1 MTGKFFLIDGHSHL
15 FRAFY
20 ALRGLSAPDGRP
32 TNAVFGFTAMIRK
45 LLDAHTPD
53 FLAVAFDMPGPT
65 FRHEL
70 FPEYKATRDHPPD
83 ELLVQVPMAREVL
96 DAMRI
101 PVFARQGYEGDDVLG
116 TVAREASERGLD
128 VYLVTSDKDAQQLLA
143 PHVQMFDT
151 KKGVAI
157 TMESLRERD
166 GIVPGQ
172 VVDAMA
178 LSGDATDNVPGVP
191 KVGPKTA
198 LKLIREHGTLE
209 EVLSRAP
216 DMKPSKLRDN
226 LIAFADQAR
235 LSKRLVTIDTHV
247 PLEFDVEQC
256 RVKPLDLDR
265 MRPVYEAF
273 GFRQLLGEMNVEPT
287 RDDADYHRVDTP
299 EAFDGFLKKLSAQK
313 RFCLD
318 LETTSASP
326 MAARIVGLSFSWQTK
341 EAWYIPVRAP
351 LGEKTLDEKV
361 VLAALAPMLTDEGIG
376 KIGQNLK
383 YDAVVLRN
391 CGIELAGIVFDTMI
405 AAYVLDA
412 ERRRYSLAA
421 LAADMLD
428 YRMIPIKDLIGSGKK
443 QITMDRVPVDTVCE
457 YACADADIA
466 WRLAERLEKQ
476 LRDQGMLELF
486 SSIEMP
492 LIPVLIEMEYNG
504 IKLDGDVLKGMSGW
518 LAEQIAALEKEIHES
533 AGEEFNVASPKQLS
547 RILFEKLGLPVSKR
561 TKTGPSTNSDVLG
574 QLAVGHK
581 LPALVLEFRQLSKLK
596 STYVDALPQMVN
608 PRTGKIHTSF
618 NQTATATGRLSS
630 SDPNLQNIPIRT
642 ELGERIRKAFV
653 TSRPEYVMLAADYS
667 QIELRILAHICADET
682 LRRAFE
688 EDQDIHRFV
697 AAQING
703 VAPEE
708 VTSSMRRAAKAV
720 NFGIVYG
727 LTPYG
732 LSRDL
737 RIPVAEAAAFIDE
750 YFARY
755 PGVKQFIE
763 ATLERAREAGHVTTL
778 CGRRRALP
786 ALNDSNRAM
795 RSFAER
801 AAVNTVIQGTAADMI
816 KIAMVRILARLREE
830 RVRARMLLQIH
841 DELVFELPSEEQE
854 QISALVV
861 EEMTGAL
868 ELDVPIKVN
877 VATGQN
883 WQEAK

>member
-1 MTGKFFLIDGHSHL
+1 MTGKFFLVDGHSHL

-20 ALRGLSAPDGRP
+20 ALRGLAAPDGRP

-45 LLDAHTPD
+45 LLDTRAPE

-65 FRHEL
+65 FRHEM
-70 FPEYKATRDHPPD
+70 FPDYKATRDHPPD
-83 ELLVQVPMAREVL
+83 ELRVQIPMAREVL

-116 TVAREASERGLD
+116 TLARQADEQGLD
-128 VYLVTSDKDAQQLLA
+128 VYLVTSDKDAQQLLT
-143 PHVQMFDT
+143 PRVQMFDT
-151 KKGVAI
+151 KKDEVLTEKA
-157 TMESLRERD
+157 LRERD
-166 GIVPGQ
+166 GIASGQ
-172 VVDAMA
+172 VVDVMA
-178 LSGDATDNVPGVP
+178 LSGDVTDNVPGVP

-209 EVLSRAP
+209 EVLARAL
-216 DMKPSKLRDN
+216 DMKASKLREN

-247 PLEFDVEQC
+247 PIEFDLEQC
-256 RVKPLDLDR
+256 RVQPHDLAR
-265 MRPVYEAF
+265 MRPVYERF
-273 GFRQLLGEMNVEPT
+273 GFRQYLAGTDVEPT
-287 RDDADYHRVDTP
+287 RDDADYRQVDTSA
-299 EAFDGFLKKLSAQK
+299 AFDGFMKKLSAQK
-313 RFCLD
+313 RFSLD
-318 LETTSASP
+318 LETTSAMP
-326 MAARIVGLSFSWQTK
+326 MEAHIVGLSFSWQAK
-341 EAWYIPVRAP
+341 QAWYLPVRAP

-361 VLAALAPMLTDEGIG
+361 VLAALTPILTDEGIE

-391 CGIELAGIVFDTMI
+391 HGVELRGIVFDTMI

-412 ERRRYSLAA
+412 ERRRYGLAA

-428 YRMIPIKDLIGSGKK
+428 YRMIPIGDLIGSGKK
-443 QITMDRVPVDTVCE
+443 QITMDRVPVETVCE

-476 LRDQGMLELF
+476 LRDQDMFELF

-504 IKLDGDVLKGMSGW
+504 IKLDGDVLKEMSGW
-518 LAEQIAALEKEIHES
+518 LTGQIAELEKEIHKI

-547 RILFEKLGLPVSKR
+547 KILFEKLGLPVIRR
-561 TKTGPSTNSDVLG
+561 TKTGPSTNSDVLK

-581 LPALVLEFRQLSKLK
+581 LPGLVLEFRQFSKLK

-608 PRTGKIHTSF
+608 PATGNIHTSF

-653 TSRPEYVMLAADYS
+653 PSRPEYGLLTADYS

-708 VTSSMRRAAKAV
+708 VTSAMRRAAKAV
-720 NFGIVYG
+720 NFGIIYG

-737 RIPVAEAAAFIDE
+737 RIPVGEAAGFIDE
-750 YFARY
+750 YFGRY
-755 PGVKQFIE
+755 PGVKRFIHE
-763 ATLERAREAGHVTTL
+763 TLEQAREAGYVSTL
-778 CGRRRALP
+778 CGRRRSLP
-786 ALNDSNRAM
+786 ALNDSNRAV

-816 KIAMVRILARLREE
+816 KIAMARIHVRLREE
-830 RVRARMLLQIH
+830 NVRARMLLQIH
-841 DELVFELPSEEQE
+841 DELVFELPSEEHE
-854 QISALVV
+854 QITAVVV